1 MHDRQAD
8 MPSPD
13 ENMPATQLVHAVGLS
28 GDPYDPAVHVT
39 HTVPERAAAPVAQLE
54 HPDDPA
60 TSATVLPAQLK
71 QPVRPCTDV
80 YVPDTQLKQIDAPA
94 NEL

>member
-13 ENMPATQLVHAVGLS
+13 ENMPATQPVHAVGLS
-28 GDPYDPAVHVT
+28 GDPYDPAEHVT
-39 HTVPERAAAPVAQLE
+39 HTVPDWAAVPVAQLE

-60 TSATVLPAQLK
+60 PGDTVPPAQLK
-71 QPVRPCTDV
+71 QPVRPCPDV
-80 YVPDTQLKQIDAPA
+80 YVPDTQLKHVDAPA
-94 NEL
+94 KEL